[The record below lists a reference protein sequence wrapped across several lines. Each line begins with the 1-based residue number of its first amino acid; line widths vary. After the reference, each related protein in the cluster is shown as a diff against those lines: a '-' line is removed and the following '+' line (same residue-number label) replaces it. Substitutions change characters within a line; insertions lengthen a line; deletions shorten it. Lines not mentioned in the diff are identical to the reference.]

1 MKKYSNEIE
10 SFLNNTFFFGDY
22 SAHQTEKNIDCDG
35 IRVFPNLTKEQTQRI
50 YNLVLKG
57 LDSEIKEAED
67 E

>member
-1 MKKYSNEIE
+1 MKKYSDEIE
-10 SFLNNTFFFGDY
+10 SFLSDVFFFGDY

-35 IRVFPNLTKEQTQRI
+35 IRVFPNLTKEQTQKI

>member
-10 SFLNNTFFFGDY
+10 SFLNNAFFFGDY